1 MLSPR
6 LSSSRSTSPPAGPSE
21 LEHRG
26 QSTQPV
32 PPHSLHDWNSVSPS
46 GPAVFFSPAPS
57 HSSQATCRCPL
68 HFGQNCIGNYVDGS
82 KQFESALALHHR
94 TTPLSRSAGSL
105 SGDVRAVAAEA
116 PGLLKTAARDCS
128 VSRSRSAARPGPPP
142 SPRPRAAPPPAPRV
156 RRRWC
161 PPATR
166 RGRSGL
172 RLEKS
177 SKNSWRR
184 RDTRSAGCRPGFR
197 ERDR

>member
-21 LEHRG
+21 FEHRG

-82 KQFESALALHHR
+82 KPFESALVLCKR
-94 TTPLSRSAGSL
+94 TTPLSGSAGSL
-105 SGDVRAVAAEA
+105 SRDDRAEQPIRRAVSLWATPTVQCSDEALSAESSSLGPSYDRGISSEKGKA
-116 PGLLKTAARDCS
+116 GTTPCFVALPPTD
-128 VSRSRSAARPGPPP
+128 SA
-142 SPRPRAAPPPAPRV
+142 
-156 RRRWC
+156 
-161 PPATR
+161 
-166 RGRSGL
+166 
-172 RLEKS
+172 
-177 SKNSWRR
+177 N
-184 RDTRSAGCRPGFR
+184 
-197 ERDR
+197 